1 MELLTFLINKR
12 NCVYRKKLLLK
23 FNSIKKDLL
32 PSPNTGCFSR
42 RWPPLAATK
51 SAPKKLKNIF
61 FVQDKL
67 CSLKAHVHYFT
78 LLNYL
83 ATWRAN
89 LGVFTHF
96 TSINLPQCRQ
106 SINSLMYV
114 YYTDPQL
121 LFMSAWSQ
129 SWSYFF
135 VLSPPLK
142 NFCIPPLDWLIK
154 QKQKIQNYQNVSE
167 WNHFFKPGA
176 TKVHVVTHF

>member
-1 MELLTFLINKR
+1 M
-12 NCVYRKKLLLK
+12 
-23 FNSIKKDLL
+23 SG
-32 PSPNTGCFSR
+32 PNTGCFSR
-42 RWPPLAATK
+42 RWPLLGATK
-51 SAPKKLKNIF
+51 SVPKKFLKNIF
-61 FVQDKL
+61 FHDKFH
-67 CSLKAHVHYFT
+67 SLKARAHNFT
-78 LLNYL
+78 VLIYL
-83 ATWRAN
+83 ATWRAAKH
-89 LGVFTHF
+89 GIFTHF

-176 TKVHVVTHF
+176 TKVHVLTYF

>member
-12 NCVYRKKLLLK
+12 NCVCRKKLLLK

-32 PSPNTGCFSR
+32 PSPNAGCFSR

-142 NFCIPPLDWLIK
+142 NFCIPHLDWLIK